1 MLLGG
6 QLGGICKIIGD
17 CYICQAT
24 QFVLYM
30 IVYCMPSNSTL

>member
-6 QLGGICKIIGD
+6 QLGGICKIVVHD
-17 CYICQAT
+17 NCQAT

-30 IVYCMPSNSTL
+30 IVYCMFANSTL